1 MKQSVRSTVLALVG
15 LLLLVASA
23 SAQSDHIVANVP
35 FSFRVGDVLLPAA
48 RYDILPSGAQSV
60 LILRG
65 GGQQRLMAVGAAEN
79 VTPSKNTKLVFNR
92 YGSSY
97 FLTQI
102 WVEGN
107 SRGSQLPKT
116 QMEKEIARGAVRSPE
131 VILAERK

>member
-1 MKQSVRSTVLALVG
+1 MKPSVRNTVLALVG

-48 RYDILPSGAQSV
+48 RYDILPSGLQAV

-65 GGQQRLMAVGAAEN
+65 GGQQRLVTVGAAES
-79 VTPSKNTKLVFNR
+79 VTPSKTTKLVFNR

-97 FLTQI
+97 FLAQI

-107 SRGSQLPKT
+107 TRGSQFAKT
-116 QMEKEIARGAVRSPE
+116 QMEKEIARGAVRGPE